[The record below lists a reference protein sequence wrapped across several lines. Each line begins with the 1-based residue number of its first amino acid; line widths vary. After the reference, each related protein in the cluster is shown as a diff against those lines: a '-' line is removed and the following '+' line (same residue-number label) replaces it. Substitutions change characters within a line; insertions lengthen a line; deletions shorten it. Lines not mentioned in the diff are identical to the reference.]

1 MLKLDPSILLK
12 QHLRCASLVH
22 RLKHETQ
29 PTAGYKSVR
38 YNQDRLL
45 FSHPHLRILKMPA
58 KDIYHDTVKNALIK
72 DGWTITNDPLS
83 LKIGEKDIY
92 IDLAAE
98 KLLVA
103 EKQGQ
108 KIAVEVKSFV
118 GSSEIEDLKNALGQ
132 YILYDKILK
141 RQLSERLLYL
151 AIRSAIFNRLFTKEI
166 GQILLEDNTLKIIV
180 FDPEEEVIVKWIN

>member
-1 MLKLDPSILLK
+1 
-12 QHLRCASLVH
+12 
-22 RLKHETQ
+22 
-29 PTAGYKSVR
+29 
-38 YNQDRLL
+38 
-45 FSHPHLRILKMPA
+45 MPA

-83 LKIGEKDIY
+83 LKIGKKDIY

-118 GSSEIEDLKNALGQ
+118 GLSEIEDLKNALGQ

-180 FDPEEEVIVKWIN
+180 FDPEEEVIIKWIN

>member
-1 MLKLDPSILLK
+1 
-12 QHLRCASLVH
+12 
-22 RLKHETQ
+22 
-29 PTAGYKSVR
+29 
-38 YNQDRLL
+38 
-45 FSHPHLRILKMPA
+45 MPA

-83 LKIGEKDIY
+83 LKIGKKDIY

-118 GSSEIEDLKNALGQ
+118 SSSEIEDLKNALGQ
-132 YILYDKILK
+132 YILYDKVLK

-151 AIRSAIFNRLFTKEI
+151 AIREVIFNRLFTEEV
-166 GQILLEDNTLKIIV
+166 GQMLLEDNTLKIIV
-180 FDPEEEVIVKWIN
+180 FDPEDEVIIKWIN

>member
-1 MLKLDPSILLK
+1 
-12 QHLRCASLVH
+12 
-22 RLKHETQ
+22 
-29 PTAGYKSVR
+29 
-38 YNQDRLL
+38 
-45 FSHPHLRILKMPA
+45 MPA
-58 KDIYHDTVKNALIK
+58 KDIYHDAVKNALIK

-83 LKIGEKDIY
+83 LKIGKKDIY

-141 RQLSERLLYL
+141 RKLSERLLYL
-151 AIRSAIFNRLFTKEI
+151 AIREPIFNRLFSKEV

-180 FDPEEEVIVKWIN
+180 FDPEEEVITKWIN

>member
-1 MLKLDPSILLK
+1 
-12 QHLRCASLVH
+12 
-22 RLKHETQ
+22 
-29 PTAGYKSVR
+29 
-38 YNQDRLL
+38 
-45 FSHPHLRILKMPA
+45 MPA

-83 LKIGEKDIY
+83 LKIGKKDIY
-92 IDLAAE
+92 IDLGAE
-98 KLLVA
+98 KILVA

-118 GSSEIEDLKNALGQ
+118 SSSEIEDLKNALGQ
-132 YILYDKILK
+132 YILYDKVLK

-151 AIRSAIFNRLFTKEI
+151 AIREVIFNRLFTEEI

-180 FDPEEEVIVKWIN
+180 FDPKEEVIIKWIN

>member
-1 MLKLDPSILLK
+1 
-12 QHLRCASLVH
+12 
-22 RLKHETQ
+22 
-29 PTAGYKSVR
+29 
-38 YNQDRLL
+38 
-45 FSHPHLRILKMPA
+45 MPA

-83 LKIGEKDIY
+83 LKIGKKDIY

-132 YILYDKILK
+132 YILYDKVLK

-151 AIRSAIFNRLFTKEI
+151 AIREVIFNRLFTEEI
-166 GQILLEDNTLKIIV
+166 GQMLLEDNTLKIIV
-180 FDPEEEVIVKWIN
+180 FDPEEEVIIKWIN